1 MKMRYAALLSIC
13 AGLALA
19 APGCKKDAPAA
30 PTEASQPEQASDEA
44 EEPAE
49 ADEGQDEA
57 AAEQPTRRPTRPAVQ
72 SVEEH
77 LVEVSKEIT
86 AENYK
91 DELAKLEAQV
101 NQRHEQ
107 TLRANAARERSAEA
121 PVANE
126 TDKPEPE
133 AE

>member
-1 MKMRYAALLSIC
+1 
-13 AGLALA
+13 
-19 APGCKKDAPAA
+19 
-30 PTEASQPEQASDEA
+30 
-44 EEPAE
+44 
-49 ADEGQDEA
+49 
-57 AAEQPTRRPTRPAVQ
+57 VQ